1 MFWYLQAL
9 ALLLVKFLFH
19 LFHIL
24 CSIRGILGT
33 GFRSSV
39 SLLWF
44 RGHQQVHYFFLFMTK
59 MTSRLEDYSTVL
71 VALQYQLRWRLR
83 WKYKILLVGFEQQK
97 NWNFPL
103 GQTIIHS
110 IWPQYYQDHEVT
122 RCYAFV
128 MLWCIQVL
136 MLMEIKHVCFT
147 NIYQK

>member
-1 MFWYLQAL
+1 MWLLLMTAFWYIIWWQTDVLIFTSWSFIIGKYL
-9 ALLLVKFLFH
+9 ISFISH
-19 LFHIL
+19 P
-24 CSIRGILGT
+24 SIRGILGT

-103 GQTIIHS
+103 GQTII
-110 IWPQYYQDHEVT
+110 QFDH
-122 RCYAFV
+122 
-128 MLWCIQVL
+128 
-136 MLMEIKHVCFT
+136 
-147 NIYQK
+147 NITKIMR